1 MTRTCG
7 QRIRSPLL
15 YPSELRAE
23 RVELVMMLFGAVLF
37 VQEENNQADDTQ
49 AKAENES
56 RKHTLPP
63 RESAVSNDIGWFRLD
78 IKLFSVHLGLDCPE
92 GVVFSSRDG

>member
-1 MTRTCG
+1 M
-7 QRIRSPLL
+7 
-15 YPSELRAE
+15 
-23 RVELVMMLFGAVLF
+23 ELVVVLFGAVLF

-49 AKAENES
+49 TKAENES

-63 RESAVSNDIGWFRLD
+63 RESAVSNDIGRFRLD

-92 GVVFSSRDG
+92 GMVFSGRGG